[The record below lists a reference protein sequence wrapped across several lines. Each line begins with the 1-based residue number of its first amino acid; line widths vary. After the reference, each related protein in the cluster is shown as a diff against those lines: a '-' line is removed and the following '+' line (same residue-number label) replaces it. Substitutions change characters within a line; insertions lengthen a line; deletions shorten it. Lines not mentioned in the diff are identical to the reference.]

1 VQIYR
6 TGDKK
11 RLLPQGFFHSR
22 ARLGELH
29 FLKINFVST
38 EYKRS
43 GVGTVTYNVSKKLVA
58 LGHDVTVFARTQAQ
72 PPEPWFVPINPPAP
86 FKNNISYP
94 IYAAKKIAGA
104 NADVWHGDVVEMG
117 FACKLAGKKPLV
129 ASLHDAV
136 PLIAPYK
143 SERNR
148 IFRLAY
154 RLWVSQVSKY
164 AQALVFD
171 SKSALSDA
179 VATGLPEEKCFFVYD
194 GVDTKKFYP
203 NPEKNRSRAK
213 QRETPVLSYAGG
225 FGKRKRLDRL
235 AEALGILRKQ
245 GVDFKLRVA
254 GNADAQVRGMFS
266 KRGVRNVE
274 FAGYV
279 PDEKMRRFYADSD
292 VFVFPSDYEGFGLP
306 VLEAMACGVPVVAIN
321 RSSIPE
327 VIGNAGV
334 LCEPS
339 AEDFAG
345 AIAGILA
352 DAKKRNA
359 LSKKGVL
366 RAREFS
372 WDKTTRGFL
381 KIYSKAM
388 VD

>member
-1 VQIYR
+1 M
-6 TGDKK
+6 
-11 RLLPQGFFHSR
+11 
-22 ARLGELH
+22 
-29 FLKINFVST
+29 ST

-43 GVGTVTYNVSKKLVA
+43 GVGTVTYNVSKKLA
-58 LGHDVTVFARTQAQ
+58 SLGHDVTVFARTQAT
-72 PPEPWFVPINPPAP
+72 PAEKWFVPINPPAP
-86 FKNNISYP
+86 FRNNVAYP
-94 IYAAKKIAGA
+94 FYAAKRIA
-104 NADVWHGDVVEMG
+104 NFDADVWHGDVVEMG

-136 PLIAPYK
+136 PLISSYK

-154 RLWVSQVSKY
+154 RIWISEVSKY

-179 VATGLPEEKCFFVYD
+179 VAAGLPKEKCFFVYD

-203 NPEKNRSRAK
+203 NAATARNRK
-213 QRETPVLSYAGG
+213 GTPVLAYAGG
-225 FGKRKRLDRL
+225 FGRRKRLDRL

-254 GNADAQVRGMFS
+254 GNANEQVRGLFS
-266 KRGVRNVE
+266 KNGVRNVE

-279 PDEKMRRFYADSD
+279 PDEKMRKFYADSD
-292 VFVFPSDYEGFGLP
+292 VFAFPSDYEGFGLP

-327 VIGNAGV
+327 VVGKAGA

-339 AEDFAG
+339 AEDFAE
-345 AIAGILA
+345 AIAGLLA
-352 DAKKRNA
+352 DEKKRRE
-359 LSKKGVL
+359 LSKKGVA
-366 RAREFS
+366 RAKEFS
-372 WDKTTRGFL
+372 WDKTTKGFL
-381 KIYSKAM
+381 KIYSKACGLNI
-388 VD
+388 